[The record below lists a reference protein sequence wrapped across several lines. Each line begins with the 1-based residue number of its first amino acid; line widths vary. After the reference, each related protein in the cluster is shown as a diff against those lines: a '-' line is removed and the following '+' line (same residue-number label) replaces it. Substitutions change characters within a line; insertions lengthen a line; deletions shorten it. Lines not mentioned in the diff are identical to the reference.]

1 MDAPRIDEHTR
12 APGIEA
18 IEQVV
23 ARLEHAQQNELPDEF
38 VGLFRPDAIW
48 TTGGGKRLIGRG
60 EISAFTHQ
68 VLPGA
73 MKDSTQRY
81 EVEHVLFIRPDVA
94 AVKVRQRPVTLEG
107 RPIEDQ
113 PEGSPTYIMAK
124 EDGQGAWSRNRTR
137 SSSTPDRTARVGDG
151 GVDVLDDETRP
162 DGRRHA
168 AVWARTLM
176 IVPLGSSTKKRRTPH
191 GSSLSA

>member
-12 APGIEA
+12 ALEIEA

-81 EVEHVLFIRPDVA
+81 EVERVLFIRPDVA

-124 EDGQGAWSRNRTR
+124 EDGQWCLVAGQNTLI
-137 SSSTPDRTARVGDG
+137 
-151 GVDVLDDETRP
+151 VDP
-162 DGRRHA
+162 
-168 AVWARTLM
+168 
-176 IVPLGSSTKKRRTPH
+176 
-191 GSSLSA
+191 